1 MIHSKKNEKHP
12 NPTCKTRARGKAST
26 KPVVAKVKI
35 LVGRLSTTLLAKSIA
50 HASIN
55 ATSTLR
61 SKGGGEQREKRG
73 GRSDVKVVKK
83 RLGA

>member
-1 MIHSKKNEKHP
+1 
-12 NPTCKTRARGKAST
+12 
-26 KPVVAKVKI
+26 VVAKVKI